1 VGRSARASGGVLL
14 RSEHL
19 QLRAALARATAAGRL
34 VTVLPD
40 VYVAARSAG
49 REACIAAVIRR
60 FPDAVLCGPT
70 AAQLTFWPAL
80 KHDTV
85 RVANVRARFGHPG
98 YRWER
103 RVVPPEWVEARTAN
117 HLVRIRG
124 RTYYLDIAFVAQH
137 VAVEI
142 DGRLHERDPAAFE
155 NDRRRQNDLVFA
167 GWRML
172 RFARRMLKDEP
183 DHVVSVIRAALR
195 QAG

>member
-1 VGRSARASGGVLL
+1 
-14 RSEHL
+14 
-19 QLRAALARATAAGRL
+19 
-34 VTVLPD
+34 
-40 VYVAARSAG
+40 
-49 REACIAAVIRR
+49 VIRR

-142 DGRLHERDPAAFE
+142 DGRLHERAGRAGSRRVCDPGRAQASRLKRSGRQV
-155 NDRRRQNDLVFA
+155 RRRA
-167 GWRML
+167 GCTTL
-172 RFARRMLKDEP
+172 PA
-183 DHVVSVIRAALR
+183 I
-195 QAG
+195 